1 MRRFLLALLVCSTA
15 LSAQDS
21 GAKLMIELESALP
34 RLQNTQ
40 GAGQGMPNF
49 NVNWEKSISK
59 LGDIATRA
67 AGTRAE
73 PWALY
78 HLANALYS
86 AGNIEEAAS
95 TFRDLSE
102 RFATHPLNTVP
113 LEKGGKSRLA
123 RALDD
128 CVQEL
133 AFRSK
138 HTVKDLPRAEVD
150 TALSA
155 TLHFSAGDV
164 TFGFYS
170 SATPAHV
177 KNFLDLAQSGF
188 YDRTRVHHIAPGQW
202 VKLGD
207 PNSRDKYMDEWG
219 KGGPA
224 HSLDNE
230 FSRATHKRGSVSMWR
245 GSGRPKS
252 HGSQFMVLLADQ
264 PHLDF
269 VQTPFAEVIAGLDIL
284 EQVSRKTRN
293 QFECPAEEVWLNGI
307 TINRKPAK

>member
-1 MRRFLLALLVCSTA
+1 MQRLIIALVVIAAA
-15 LSAQDS
+15 LPAQDPA
-21 GAKLMIELESALP
+21 AKLMIELEGALP
-34 RLQNTQ
+34 RQQNTQ

-49 NVNWEKSISK
+49 NVDWDKAIAK
-59 LGDIATRA
+59 LGDLATRA

-73 PWALY
+73 AWALF
-78 HLANALYS
+78 HLGNALY
-86 AGNIEEAAS
+86 AGGHIEEAAG

-102 RFATHPLNTVP
+102 RFAAHPINTIA

-133 AFRSK
+133 SFRAQHK
-138 HTVKDLPRAEVD
+138 VTDLAKAEVD
-150 TALSA
+150 AVTTA

-164 TFGFYS
+164 TFGFYKG
-170 SATPAHV
+170 AAPQHV
-177 KNFLDLAQSGF
+177 KNFLELAKSSF
-188 YDRTRVHHIAPGQW
+188 YDRTRVHHVAPGQW

-207 PNSRDKYMDEWG
+207 PNSRDKFMDDWG

-230 FSRATHKRGSVSMWR
+230 FSRATHKRGTVSMWR

-293 QFECPAEEVWLNGI
+293 QYECPADDVWLNGI
-307 TINRKPAK
+307 TINVTK